1 MLTCFNYHMPTC
13 LCALMFIRLDILMIT
28 CSHARML
35 LCTHVLTCL
44 ACHMCTWKIIFS
56 HTHTW
61 MLTCLIDHMLGC
73 SQAWML
79 TRLHALIITCSQ
91 AHMPFWSYATMPHVL
106 MITCSHAHIHWYSH
120 VSYPHTCAHTWLMI
134 YHYAWRLKWS
144 CNCTFLCSNAL
155 TTMLECW
162 GNWAVRDMCTWV
174 LQCSYAFVLMC
185 LYSPTHM
192 FVCSHA

>member
-1 MLTCFNYHMPTC
+1 MSVCPRAHM
-13 LCALMFIRLDILMIT
+13 FGHFD
-28 CSHARML
+28 
-35 LCTHVLTCL
+35 
-44 ACHMCTWKIIFS
+44 
-56 HTHTW
+56 
-61 MLTCLIDHMLGC
+61 DHMLACTYALMHTC
-73 SQAWML
+73 SYMLGLSHVYMEDRILLYSHLDAHLLDWSHAWML
-79 TRLHALIITCSQ
+79 TSLNAHTLTCFDNHML

-120 VSYPHTCAHTWLMI
+120 VSYPYTCAHTWLMI
-134 YHYAWRLKWS
+134 YLYAWRLKWS

-162 GNWAVRDMCTWV
+162 GNWGVKGMCTWV
-174 LQCSYAFVLMC
+174 LQCLYAFVLMC